1 MKVTP
6 DIVRGELIGTQAEV
20 SASRHEGYHGLSG
33 RIVDE
38 TRNTFTIIQAHK
50 AKRIVKENAV
60 FRFTF
65 SDGTIVQIDGKLL
78 TGRPEDRLKKTIKRL
93 W

>member
-1 MKVTP
+1 MKITP
-6 DIVRGELIGTQAEV
+6 DVVRSEFIGTQAEV
-20 SASRHEGYHGLSG
+20 SGSPHEGYIGLSG

-38 TRNTFTIIQAHK
+38 TRNTFTITNRKK

-60 FRFTF
+60 FRFIY

-78 TGRPEDRLKKTIKRL
+78 TGRPEDRLKKMIKRL

>member
-1 MKVTP
+1 MRVTP
-6 DIVRGELIGTQAEV
+6 DIVCREFVGTEAEV
-20 SASRHEGYHGLSG
+20 SESSHEGYIGLSG

-38 TRNTFTIIQAHK
+38 TRNTLTISK
-50 AKRIVKENAV
+50 AGKTKRIVKENAV
-60 FRFTF
+60 FRFTY

-78 TGRPEDRLKKTIKRL
+78 IGRPEDRLKKTIKRL